1 MKSNKIICF
10 IFLILGDGCVER
22 DEFEYVL
29 EFSDIW
35 K

>member
-1 MKSNKIICF
+1 MKSEKSFCF
-10 IFLILGDGCVER
+10 IFLILGNGCVEQ